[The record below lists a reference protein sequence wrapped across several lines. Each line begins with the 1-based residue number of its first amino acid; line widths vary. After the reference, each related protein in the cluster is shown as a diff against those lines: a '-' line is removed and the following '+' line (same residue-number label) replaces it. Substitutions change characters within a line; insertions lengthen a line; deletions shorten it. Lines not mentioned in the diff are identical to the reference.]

1 MFNSDIYSK
10 QEISETATAKNIS
23 LQNVYDSLYPFALHY
38 SMYWEFG
45 IKLISEITQ
54 IPVNCSMKFG
64 KDFHFDTDT
73 DMITQ
78 LKMLKDAGASTE
90 LIKLQEYKLIK
101 SRLEDNVEELKR
113 YHIKDYFTPWTSKSE
128 AMIISIKTTL
138 PPDNYFKVLFN
149 NFDEIFNAIELKYPT
164 FYDMERDKQQK
175 IVDEMVIEFTIKYV
189 KPIEQPIIK
198 PPVL

>member
-23 LQNVYDSLYPFALHY
+23 LQNVYDSLYPFAMHY

-64 KDFHFDTDT
+64 KDFHFDTVS
-73 DMITQ
+73 DMIGQ
-78 LKMLKDAGASTE
+78 LKMLKDASASTE
-90 LIKLQEYKLIK
+90 LVNIQEDSIMRMKLEDSQEAWKRYLIK
-101 SRLEDNVEELKR
+101 R
-113 YHIKDYFTPWTSKSE
+113 YFRPWTSMSE
-128 AMIISIKTTL
+128 TMIVSIKASL
-138 PPDNYFKVLFN
+138 PPNDHFKVLYN
-149 NFDEIFNAIELKYPT
+149 YFDEIFNSIEVAEPA

-175 IVDEMVIEFTIKYV
+175 IVDEMVIEFTKKYV

-198 PPVL
+198 APTI